1 MTKKDTFAMNGLKKG
16 YFLNSLFAPLFKHL
30 VRIMMIMHYDVSKEY
45 STFHACEKNKIKMA
59 HF

>member
-1 MTKKDTFAMNGLKKG
+1 MNGLKKG

-45 STFHACEKNKIKMA
+45 STFHACEKNKWPISNDN
-59 HF
+59 FRQ